1 MDLKNNIYIHLSFI
15 DDIND
20 IDEKNKNKLNQFF
33 FVLFDLRRL
42 PNYP

>member
-15 DDIND
+15 DD